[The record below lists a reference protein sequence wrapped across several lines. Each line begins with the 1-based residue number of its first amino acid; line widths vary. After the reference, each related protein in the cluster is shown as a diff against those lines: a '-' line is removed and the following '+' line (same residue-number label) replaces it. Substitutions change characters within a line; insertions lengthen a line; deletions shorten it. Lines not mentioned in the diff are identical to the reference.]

1 MDVGF
6 AVEMEVS
13 ECILLDSIFMDSK
26 YPGHGV
32 LPDGPP
38 DEATCQQCVAIAER
52 VFAQACLECEE
63 PLV

>member
-1 MDVGF
+1 
-6 AVEMEVS
+6 
-13 ECILLDSIFMDSK
+13 MDSK

-38 DEATCQQCVAIAER
+38 DESTCQQCVAIAER
-52 VFAQACLECEE
+52 VFAQACRECGE